1 MRKEGEEEGGR
12 REKGRGREERE
23 REREGGRDGG
33 ERERKRE
40 RMRRENSWNK
50 SSNNINNNVLG
61 ASDYARLFLEQ
72 RNDFLDVLSA
82 FPSCQPLL
90 PRLIGTHL

>member
-1 MRKEGEEEGGR
+1 MEKRRLEELASRQGEER
-12 REKGRGREERE
+12 GRGRRREGERDGGGRERRE
-23 REREGGRDGG
+23 RER
-33 ERERKRE
+33 
-40 RMRRENSWNK
+40 MNSWNK
-50 SSNNINNNVLG
+50 SSNINNNVLG
-61 ASDYARLFLEQ
+61 ASDCTRLFLEQ